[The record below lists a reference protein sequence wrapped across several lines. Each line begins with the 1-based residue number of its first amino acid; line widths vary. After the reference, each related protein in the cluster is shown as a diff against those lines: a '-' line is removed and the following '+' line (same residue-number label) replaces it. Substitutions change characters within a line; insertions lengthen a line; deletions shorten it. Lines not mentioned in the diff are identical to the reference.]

1 MAHFTILDDNN
12 IVTKVVVIGNAV
24 ETADGP
30 LGDNDKHVDG
40 ETYCRMLMGPGKYKQ
55 TSYNNNFRGRYA
67 GIGFKYD
74 EAKDEFISPQP
85 FASWTLDS
93 NNEWQPPVAM
103 PSRQYTDGEGNTA
116 YYSIPQWQE
125 DNQRWVAHV
134 SNEDAEPT
142 EYFWNTSTSS
152 WESI

>member
-1 MAHFTILDDNN
+1 MAHFAILDDDN
-12 IVTKVVVIGNAV
+12 IVTRVVVIGNAV

-103 PSRQYTDGEGNTA
+103 PSRQYTSG
-116 YYSIPQWQE
+116 S
-125 DNQRWVAHV
+125 
-134 SNEDAEPT
+134 
-142 EYFWNTSTSS
+142 
-152 WESI
+152 